1 MALLTENEI
10 LARADSGGGVRRKSA
25 ATALVEEASAAEE
38 ERFDV
43 FLSHSSSEPEDILL
57 GVYRT
62 LRDSGLNV
70 YVDSYSDPHLD
81 PDSVD
86 FSTAR
91 TLRHRLRSS
100 ASLLYV
106 HSRHSSRSRWMPWE
120 LGFADAHCGRV
131 GVLPVTLSRENAFVG
146 EEYLSLYPYVDR
158 GVLEGTSLRTLWIN
172 RSATHYAPSRMGP
185 WDRINSQSA
194 VIEQFHSVRR
204 VNTGP
209 ARMEI
214 D

>member
-1 MALLTENEI
+1 MALLTESEI
-10 LARADSGGGVRRKSA
+10 LGRADFSGGVLRKSA
-25 ATALVEEASAAEE
+25 ATVLVEEASAAED

-62 LRDSGLNV
+62 LRDAGLNV

-81 PDSVD
+81 PDDVD
-86 FSTAR
+86 LATAR

-131 GVLPVTLSRENAFVG
+131 GVIPVTQARENTFVG

-158 GVLEGTSLRTLWIN
+158 AVLQGTSRRTLWIN
-172 RSATHYAPSRMGP
+172 RSTRRYAPLLEWVRGTESIRSR
-185 WDRINSQSA
+185 
-194 VIEQFHSVRR
+194 H
-204 VNTGP
+204 
-209 ARMEI
+209 
-214 D
+214 